1 MKKYL
6 ALILALL
13 LIVVPFTARAEET
26 DEPIVFYDDE
36 YEDDYEDDYY
46 DDDEVEYEVEDYYEE
61 DDYYYYD
68 DSSIMEADGE
78 LDTDAKEVTES
89 CDKKLFTASN
99 IIFLAVGVV
108 TGAALTIV
116 AVVCTKGKCKCGCDC
131 ECNKEEKKEKKNK
144 KNDK

>member
-36 YEDDYEDDYY
+36 YEDDYEDDY

-116 AVVCTKGKCKCGCDC
+116 AVVCTKGKCNCGCDC

>member
-6 ALILALL
+6 ALILTLL
-13 LIVVPFTARAEET
+13 LIVVPFTARADDEELS
-26 DEPIVFYDDE
+26 EPIVFYDDE
-36 YEDDYEDDYY
+36 YEDDYDDDY
-46 DDDEVEYEVEDYYEE
+46 DDEVEYEVEDYYEE

-68 DSSIMEADGE
+68 DSIMEADNE
-78 LDTDAKEVTES
+78 LDLDSNGTTGS
-89 CDKKLFTASN
+89 CEKKLFTSNN

-116 AVVCTKGKCKCGCDC
+116 AVVCTRGKCSCGCNC